1 MTIFELGALG
11 EFVGAIAVVGTLIYL
26 AVQIRQNTSQIRDNV
41 LSLQV
46 NAYQDLINRIADVNK
61 LVISDGEWASI
72 TMKAVENPREL
83 DSIELSRYMSFL
95 MMLTR
100 HADMAYLQY
109 EKGMLDHE
117 RFLSALGPFYGT
129 LRSSELARA
138 HLRDLI
144 GGGGAS
150 FFTQSFLNE
159 MTTILNGID
168 EGESQIS
175 LHARGRDLV
184 ASLDQN

>member
-1 MTIFELGALG
+1 MTIIELGALG

-72 TMKAVENPREL
+72 AVKAAENPTEL

-95 MMLTR
+95 MMLIR

-129 LRSSELARA
+129 LRSSELTRA

-144 GGGGAS
+144 GAGV
-150 FFTQSFLNE
+150 FLC
-159 MTTILNGID
+159 
-168 EGESQIS
+168 SPS
-175 LHARGRDLV
+175 
-184 ASLDQN
+184 

>member
-72 TMKAVENPREL
+72 AVKAAENPTEL

-100 HADMAYLQY
+100 HADKAYLQY
-109 EKGMLDHE
+109 ENGMIDHE
-117 RFLSALGPFYGT
+117 
-129 LRSSELARA
+129 
-138 HLRDLI
+138 
-144 GGGGAS
+144 
-150 FFTQSFLNE
+150 
-159 MTTILNGID
+159 IL
-168 EGESQIS
+168 
-175 LHARGRDLV
+175 
-184 ASLDQN
+184 

>member
-72 TMKAVENPREL
+72 AVKAAENPTEL
-83 DSIELSRYMSFL
+83 DSIELVRYMAYL

-117 RFLSALGPFYGT
+117 RFLSALGPFYGL

-144 GGGGAS
+144 GGGGV
-150 FFTQSFLNE
+150 FTQSFLNE
-159 MTTILNGID
+159 MTTILDGID
-168 EGESQIS
+168 EGEKRLS

>member
-61 LVISDGEWASI
+61 LMISDGEWALI
-72 TMKAVENPREL
+72 AVKAVENPTEL

-138 HLRDLI
+138 HLRDVI
-144 GGGGAS
+144 GGGGGI
-150 FFTQSFLNE
+150 FVQSFLNE

-168 EGESQIS
+168 EEESSLS

-184 ASLDQN
+184 ASLDQQ